1 MDETSPKWTAPRNHN
16 RWERECRGVGRYFFI
31 TKKLFLETMPTKRKQ
46 LNWLHQSEAES
57 TTKPDGLN
65 RFAKWRDYVKIQL
78 KRPLDHRFYYNR
90 KKETELALRP

>member
-1 MDETSPKWTAPRNHN
+1 MDEASPKWTAPRNHN
-16 RWERECRGVGRYFFI
+16 RWERECRGVGRHFFI

-65 RFAKWRDYVKIQL
+65 KFCEVEGLCKNTVEATAPPSFL
-78 KRPLDHRFYYNR
+78 L
-90 KKETELALRP
+90 